1 MTEIEVL
8 DEMIRRGVV
17 GFAMLGVATVG
28 DRGRRHASL
37 SLCGTTRFAQ
47 GYGDTAAEAL
57 GKAIAAIDAT
67 ERPAQKQPVVEEND
81 PLAEMLG

>member
-1 MTEIEVL
+1 MSAIEEL
-8 DEMIRRGVV
+8 DDLIGRGVV
-17 GFAMLGVATVG
+17 SFAMIGFSTLGDG
-28 DRGRRHASL
+28 KRRHACVSTK
-37 SLCGTTRFAQ
+37 GTVQFAQ

>member
-1 MTEIEVL
+1 MSHIDAL
-8 DEMIRRGVV
+8 DDLIGRGVV
-17 GFAMLGVATVG
+17 SFAMIGFSTLGDG
-28 DRGRRHASL
+28 KRRHACVSIK
-37 SLCGTTRFAQ
+37 GTTRFAQ

>member
-1 MTEIEVL
+1 MSHIDALDDLIGREV
-8 DEMIRRGVV
+8 VSFV
-17 GFAMLGVATVG
+17 MLGFSTLG
-28 DRGRRHASL
+28 DGKRRHASV
-37 SLCGTTRFAQ
+37 SIKGTMWFAQ

-57 GKAIAAIDAT
+57 GNAIAAIDAT